1 MRKMNEV
8 QDTGELVRLL
18 NEKLG
23 LTPYESKAYMAV
35 LLHGPLSPQG
45 VNQKSGIPR
54 PRTYDAL
61 NSLIG
66 KGLLMEQPGRP
77 TMYAAVPPQV
87 GLEKMMI
94 ELQRKV
100 TRELEEKRKVI
111 DRLSSSLSK
120 LHGRSREIALE
131 EEKVWVTRRDSA
143 FIAKYC
149 EAIRNVEKEFVVASP
164 IVAPPEMEIL
174 DAIRDA
180 LMKKKS
186 VRVVRRIKP
195 PWPLEGIDA
204 YLELA
209 ELGEQQRTLDYDGL
223 RFAIFDGK
231 ETVLVLPPE
240 RESQLAVWMK
250 LPQFTEIMYERF
262 EAIWKKAEP
271 ALPLLKRLKEELLTY
286 RSRR

>member
-1 MRKMNEV
+1 MSEA
-8 QDTGELVRLL
+8 QDIEELIRLL
-18 NEKLG
+18 NEELG
-23 LTPYESKAYMAV
+23 LTPYESKAYIAV

-54 PRTYDAL
+54 PRTYDVL
-61 NSLIG
+61 NGLIG

-87 GLEKMMI
+87 GLEKMML

-100 TRELEEKRKVI
+100 TRELEDKRKI
-111 DRLSSSLSK
+111 FDRLSSSLSK
-120 LHGRSREIALE
+120 LHYKSREVGPE
-131 EEKVWVTRRDSA
+131 EERVWVTRRDSA
-143 FIAKYC
+143 FLAKYC
-149 EAIRNVEKEFVVASP
+149 EAIRNVEKEFVVATP
-164 IVAPPEMEIL
+164 IANPPEKEIL
-174 DAIRDA
+174 DAVRDA
-180 LMKKKS
+180 LLKKKS

-195 PWPLEGIDA
+195 PWPREGIMA

-209 ELGEQQRTLDYDGL
+209 ELGEQQRTLDYEGL

-262 EAIWKKAEP
+262 EAIWRKAEP
-271 ALPLLKRLKEELLTY
+271 APPLLKRLKEELFSDH
-286 RSRR
+286 SRK